1 MTGTMSAFVLAFEAV
16 LLPWRPVFA
25 CVVPDDD
32 ERGCDGRE
40 PNDNRAPATAS
51 APAEPDP
58 DLETFWRGDGAA
70 LEAIYRAH
78 ARRLLGTARA
88 VVGPAEAESVVH
100 ETFVELI
107 RNQELRR
114 RFTGGSLAAWLG
126 AIARHKS
133 LEYLRRRD
141 HRPRTDVDR
150 SDDAS
155 AADVA
160 GERADLSP
168 EPRLEARDLLMRF
181 LKVGVPAA
189 QIDFF
194 RRRFLD
200 GQTQLQV
207 AAALGMPRSTLEGWE
222 HRLSEK
228 LRRFIW
234 ENTR

>member
-1 MTGTMSAFVLAFEAV
+1 MTGTLSAFVLVFEAV
-16 LLPWRPVFA
+16 LRWRAAFA
-25 CVVPDDD
+25 CVLRDD
-32 ERGCDGRE
+32 ERSGG
-40 PNDNRAPATAS
+40 APAAAD
-51 APAEPDP
+51 APDGAPEL
-58 DLETFWRGDGAA
+58 DLETFWRGDGASV
-70 LEAIYRAH
+70 EAIYRAH

-88 VVGPAEAESVVH
+88 VVGPAEAESVMH

-114 RFTGGSLAAWLG
+114 RFTGGSMAAWLG
-126 AIARHKS
+126 AIVRRKS
-133 LEYLRRRD
+133 LEHLKRRGRPLRAE
-141 HRPRTDVDR
+141 VDPGA
-150 SDDAS
+150 DAS
-155 AADVA
+155 GVEVG
-160 GERADLSP
+160 GERADPSP

-181 LKVGVPAA
+181 FAASVPAA
-189 QIDFF
+189 QTDFF

-200 GQTQLQV
+200 GQTQVQV